1 MVANMKNTAHG
12 IVPEYGAIF
21 MSNSMTRTE
30 CFERKLFGL
39 PSWLGNFVLQ
49 IKSGMILFLF
59 EYENRV
65 LHGVFQAV
73 SDGAINIVPHAYSS
87 SGQQFPSQVKF
98 SVLWCC
104 NPLSED
110 QFQNAIKENYF
121 STKKFNFGLSKVQ
134 VHRLLSLFSLT
145 KFSDRLC
152 PRQLSSDSFE
162 RSSDHLLDGS
172 RSVADCNGLMLNGSL
187 QEKLI
192 EGEDRVNT
200 MQESATLS
208 HYNIRN
214 GIPSLDNSIHCAHT
228 DTRNLACNSGFL
240 SYAQITMPSRY
251 SQSYCM
257 TSMPFQSSVNL
268 EDITDPVTQSQINLS
283 CSVPSL
289 LSLPT
294 REFENDGGL
303 RRSILTSE
311 YPSYGLKDTLFPY
324 QNEQGLAR
332 QEVMEAYY
340 EHVPK
345 TKEFPSQLPF
355 DSVEVSRMPSIVY
368 TAVNHG
374 HECHGS
380 SGGMHSD
387 CERKSSVFSRL
398 AYPSDASIQEFS
410 DYDHEKVEMDP
421 SNDEVRSILQRHHWQ
436 RKKTNHEVRSP
447 ERNVG
452 RKFVKKKWTKSSVSS
467 HGSNC
472 FQVSDKH
479 GTKNEDSIDC
489 NTNPIAGS
497 FVDFKRRRK
506 QCKVEDSVPTG
517 GENVNVGSVQLSGVQ
532 QKRRKLIRPNF
543 AGNELRDSGAT
554 NNVSPSLDSPFQG
567 KASIDHMIEMVKTEK
582 LCPELPDIIW
592 LVDDE
597 DKNIGCETV
606 ATDELNYGSNRNGSE
621 DWIASA
627 NYTSKDLGV
636 NENCRLTHNSST
648 SEDHTTFQNL
658 NNSGLCSRQ
667 EQSSEGS
674 ELNAGNSFI
683 RFNEVSN
690 KSNAK
695 ELIESSKMVKPYQ
708 DYFAVTESSSPLNSA
723 SESAP
728 KEVIERRNQHNEN
741 EKRLHPKLNFDD
753 PGCFF

>member
-21 MSNSMTRTE
+21 MSNSMTITE

-39 PSWLGNFVLQ
+39 PCWLGNFVLQ

-73 SDGAINIVPHAYSS
+73 SDGAMNIVPHAYSS
-87 SGQQFPSQVKF
+87 SGQQFPFQVTF
-98 SVLWCC
+98 SILWCC

-134 VHRLLSLFSLT
+134 
-145 KFSDRLC
+145 
-152 PRQLSSDSFE
+152 LSSDSFE
-162 RSSDHLLDGS
+162 RSSDLLLDGS
-172 RSVADCNGLMLNGSL
+172 RSVADGNGLMLNGSL

-192 EGEDRVNT
+192 KGEDRVNT
-200 MQESATLS
+200 MQENATLS

-214 GIPSLDNSIHCAHT
+214 GIPSADNSIHCSHT

-240 SYAQITMPSRY
+240 SYAQITKPSRY
-251 SQSYCM
+251 SQLDCM

-268 EDITDPVTQSQINLS
+268 ENITGPSVIQSQINLS

-303 RRSILTSE
+303 SRSIITSE

-345 TKEFPSQLPF
+345 TREFPCQLPF
-355 DSVEVSRMPSIVY
+355 DSVEVSRMPSIVH

-380 SGGMHSD
+380 NGGMHSD

-398 AYPSDASIQEFS
+398 AYPSDASVQEFN
-410 DYDHEKVEMDP
+410 DYDHEKVSMDP
-421 SNDEVRSILQRHHWQ
+421 SNDEIRSILQRHHCQ

-452 RKFVKKKWTKSSVSS
+452 RKFVKKKLTKSSVSS
-467 HGSNC
+467 YGSNC
-472 FQVSDKH
+472 FRVSDKH
-479 GTKNEDSIDC
+479 GTKNEDSTDC
-489 NTNPIAGS
+489 NTNHIAGS

-506 QCKVEDSVPTG
+506 QCKVGARVPTG
-517 GENVNVGSVQLSGVQ
+517 GKNVNVGSVQLSGVQ

-543 AGNELRDSGAT
+543 ADNELRDSGDA
-554 NNVSPSLDSPFQG
+554 NNVSQSLDSLLQG
-567 KASIDHMIEMVKTEK
+567 KASMI
-582 LCPELPDIIW
+582 I
-592 LVDDE
+592 
-597 DKNIGCETV
+597 
-606 ATDELNYGSNRNGSE
+606 
-621 DWIASA
+621 
-627 NYTSKDLGV
+627 
-636 NENCRLTHNSST
+636 
-648 SEDHTTFQNL
+648 
-658 NNSGLCSRQ
+658 
-667 EQSSEGS
+667 
-674 ELNAGNSFI
+674 
-683 RFNEVSN
+683 
-690 KSNAK
+690 
-695 ELIESSKMVKPYQ
+695 
-708 DYFAVTESSSPLNSA
+708 
-723 SESAP
+723 
-728 KEVIERRNQHNEN
+728 
-741 EKRLHPKLNFDD
+741 
-753 PGCFF
+753 

>member
-172 RSVADCNGLMLNGSL
+172 RSVADEMEFLPQTILY
-187 QEKLI
+187 I
-192 EGEDRVNT
+192 V
-200 MQESATLS
+200 
-208 HYNIRN
+208 
-214 GIPSLDNSIHCAHT
+214 AHT
-228 DTRNLACNSGFL
+228 DTRNLARNSGFL

-398 AYPSDASIQEFS
+398 AYPSNASIQEFN
-410 DYDHEKVEMDP
+410 DYDHEKVSMDP
-421 SNDEVRSILQRHHWQ
+421 SNDEVRSILQRHHRQ
-436 RKKTNHEVRSP
+436 RKKTDHEVRSP

-467 HGSNC
+467 YGSNC

-489 NTNPIAGS
+489 NTNHIAGS

-517 GENVNVGSVQLSGVQ
+517 GENANVGSVQLS
-532 QKRRKLIRPNF
+532 
-543 AGNELRDSGAT
+543 
-554 NNVSPSLDSPFQG
+554 
-567 KASIDHMIEMVKTEK
+567 EK
-582 LCPELPDIIW
+582 LCPAVELPDIIW

-597 DKNIGCETV
+597 DKNMGSETV
-606 ATDELNYGSNRNGSE
+606 ATDEDTYGSNRKGSE
-621 DWIASA
+621 DWIASS

-636 NENCRLTHNSST
+636 NENCPLTHNCST

-667 EQSSEGS
+667 EPSSEGS
-674 ELNAGNSFI
+674 ELNAGSSFI
-683 RFNEVSN
+683 RLNEGGN

-695 ELIESSKMVKPYQ
+695 ELIESSKMVEPYQ
-708 DYFAVTESSSPLNSA
+708 GYYAVTESSSPLNSA